1 MECLFLVMCPKNLK
15 IRICIV
21 DDNLSL
27 TFSSSRIDTLVRKAV
42 QGIRNSR
49 RQHHISSASIL
60 RRSFKATVDVSAP
73 YRNTGKTKLRRSP
86 TRWTDII
93 KATTQ
98 TSIVQ
103 CSRNTED
110 RNKWRRIAGAAVA
123 KENLPSST
131 TTTLSR
137 VND

>member
-1 MECLFLVMCPKNLK
+1 MERLV
-15 IRICIV
+15 
-21 DDNLSL
+21 
-27 TFSSSRIDTLVRKAV
+27 V
-42 QGIRNSR
+42 QGKVEGKRSR
-49 RQHHISSASIL
+49 
-60 RRSFKATVDVSAP
+60 
-73 YRNTGKTKLRRSP
+73 GRSP

-103 CSRNTED
+103 CSRNAED
-110 RNKWRRIAGAAVA
+110 RDKWRRIAGAAVGKA
-123 KENLPSST
+123 KEPSST

>member
-1 MECLFLVMCPKNLK
+1 MERLV
-15 IRICIV
+15 
-21 DDNLSL
+21 
-27 TFSSSRIDTLVRKAV
+27 V
-42 QGIRNSR
+42 QGKVEGKRSR
-49 RQHHISSASIL
+49 
-60 RRSFKATVDVSAP
+60 
-73 YRNTGKTKLRRSP
+73 GRSP

-103 CSRNTED
+103 CSRNAED
-110 RNKWRRIAGAAVA
+110 RDKWRRIAGAAVGKG
-123 KENLPSST
+123 KESSST

>member
-1 MECLFLVMCPKNLK
+1 MERLV
-15 IRICIV
+15 
-21 DDNLSL
+21 
-27 TFSSSRIDTLVRKAV
+27 V
-42 QGIRNSR
+42 QGKVEGKRSR
-49 RQHHISSASIL
+49 
-60 RRSFKATVDVSAP
+60 
-73 YRNTGKTKLRRSP
+73 GRSP

-103 CSRNTED
+103 CSRNAED
-110 RNKWRRIAGAAVA
+110 RDKWRRIAGAAVD
-123 KENLPSST
+123 KEKEPSST